1 MHLIIEELN
10 VRRFKPAPKVLAR
23 NSEKFRTLTLGK
35 FKIQDSLEH
44 ISASLDALVQDL
56 NQTSN
61 FSFPILYQI
70 ERFKKIPARQKSKAL
85 KLLKRKGVFCYE
97 HFQSLQEMKKSQN
110 LPPKVAFYSELNE
123 EHITEADCSHA
134 QEVFKSFKCKNVVD
148 YMMLYC
154 SLDVI
159 LLCEAFLQ
167 YRKMVMEHFQLD
179 LVYYLGK
186 FYSLLQDVLQY

>member
-1 MHLIIEELN
+1 MEELN
-10 VRRFKPAPKVLAR
+10 VSKFKQNPKVLAK

-44 ISASLDALVQDL
+44 ISGSLDAPVQDL

-61 FSFPILYQI
+61 FTFPILQQM
-70 ERFKKIPARQKSKAL
+70 ERYKKIPVRQKSKAL

-97 HFQSLQEMKKSQN
+97 HFQSLQEMKKSRN
-110 LPPKVAFYSELNE
+110 LPSKDSFYSELNE
-123 EHITEADCSHA
+123 EHITEADYSHA

-154 SLDVI
+154 SLDVV

-179 LVYYLGK
+179 PVYYLGK
-186 FYSLLQDVLQY
+186 F

>member
-1 MHLIIEELN
+1 MRFRYDLHLIVEELN
-10 VRRFKPAPKVLAR
+10 LSRFKQNPKVLAK

-44 ISASLDALVQDL
+44 ISASLDALVKDL

-61 FSFPILYQI
+61 FSFPILQQM

-97 HFQSLQEMKKSQN
+97 HFQSLQEMKKSRN
-110 LPPKVAFYSELNE
+110 LPSKDSFYSELNE
-123 EHITEADCSHA
+123 EHITEADYFHA
-134 QEVFKSFKCKNVVD
+134 QEVFKSFKCKNVAD

-154 SLDVI
+154 SLDVV

-179 LVYYLGK
+179 PVYYLGK
-186 FYSLLQDVLQY
+186 F